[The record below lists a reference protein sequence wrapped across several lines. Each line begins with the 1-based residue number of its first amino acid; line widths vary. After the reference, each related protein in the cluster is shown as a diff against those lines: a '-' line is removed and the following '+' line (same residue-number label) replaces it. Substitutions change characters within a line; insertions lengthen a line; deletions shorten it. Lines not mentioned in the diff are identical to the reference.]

1 MLEVKLGLS
10 WIISYTR
17 RDEMGRFDV
26 YQFSGQLRCTQLKLD
41 NQKRFRDTADFA
53 LIVGTIFTIFFLTG
67 VTINI
72 Q

>member
-1 MLEVKLGLS
+1 
-10 WIISYTR
+10 
-17 RDEMGRFDV
+17 MGRFDV

-53 LIVGTIFTIFFLTG
+53 LIVGTIFAIFFLTG